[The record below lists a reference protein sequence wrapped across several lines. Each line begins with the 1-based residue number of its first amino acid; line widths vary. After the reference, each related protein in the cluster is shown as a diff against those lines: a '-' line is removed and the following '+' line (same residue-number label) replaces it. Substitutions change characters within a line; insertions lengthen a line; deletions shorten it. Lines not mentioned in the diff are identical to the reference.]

1 MTFNVL
7 VPQRIAQE
15 GIDLLKEAG
24 AQIIVPE
31 GHSEEVLLNYVPDID
46 AIIARTEKYS
56 DKVIQKADRLKIIA
70 RNGVGID
77 NIDLNAAKQ
86 HGVIVTN
93 TPHSNINAVAELV
106 IAFMFAG
113 VRNLVQV
120 DDAVRN
126 DDFGIR
132 NRFLGYEL
140 KNRTLGIIGYGNI
153 GKLVA
158 HKSHFGM
165 GMNIQ
170 VYDPYVG
177 KNEVPSYINVED
189 QLEEL
194 LANSDII
201 SIHVPHIPSTHHLI
215 NSESFKRMKR
225 NALLINVSRGGVLDE
240 KALAVSLE
248 NKEILGACID
258 VFEEEPPRKN
268 HPLLGLQNI
277 IMTPHIGAQ
286 TKESYKDMSISI
298 ARDILSVMNGET
310 PKNKID
316 L

>member
-1 MTFNVL
+1 MIFNVL

-31 GHSEEVLLNYVPDID
+31 GHSEEVLLNYVSDID

-56 DKVIQKADRLKIIA
+56 DKIIKKADRLKIIA
-70 RNGVGID
+70 RNGVGTD
-77 NIDLNAAKQ
+77 NVDLSAAKQ
-86 HGVIVTN
+86 HGVVVTN

-120 DDAVRN
+120 DEAVRN
-126 DDFGIR
+126 YDFGIR

-170 VYDPYVG
+170 VYDPYVE
-177 KNEVPSYINVED
+177 KNEVPSYINVAD
-189 QLEEL
+189 KLEEL
-194 LANSDII
+194 LANSDIV

-225 NALLINVSRGGVLDE
+225 NALLINASRGGVVDE

-258 VFEEEPPRKN
+258 VFEEEPPREN
-268 HPLLGLQNI
+268 HPLMGLKNI

-286 TKESYKDMSISI
+286 TKEAYKDMSISI